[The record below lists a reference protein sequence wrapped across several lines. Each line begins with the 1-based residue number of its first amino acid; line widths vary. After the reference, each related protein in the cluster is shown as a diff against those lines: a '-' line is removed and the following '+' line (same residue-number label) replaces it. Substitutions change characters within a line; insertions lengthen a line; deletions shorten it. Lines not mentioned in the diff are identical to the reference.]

1 MISKAMETM
10 AKLTTRSPARAKI
23 MQVFVCKEISRVYEL
38 ADE

>member
-1 MISKAMETM
+1 MISKMMQAVD
-10 AKLTTRSPARAKI
+10 KLTTRNPARAKI